1 MPRNRHLTFSL
12 PSVICIIMLVGAAA
26 GTGIGLGIASFTLSH
41 NSFTCSAKGAY
52 ASRHAAV
59 PGVNANGSGDDYS
72 AIQNAIDVAGRLGGG
87 IVTLP
92 AGTFMVN
99 GHLTLRDNVDLTGVG
114 PATVIKAGP
123 HFLDAE
129 APAGG
134 YPLITTGGAANTTI
148 ANLTAD
154 QSGDTLNG
162 NTPGRLLNYVV
173 EGRDSNDVVVN
184 NVYVRNPFTYSIAMV
199 GSRNFC
205 IENSNIQAT
214 DSDRYSQL
222 DGIHILDSSYGDVIN
237 NVIQSG
243 DDGLVAHT
251 IGSSVH
257 DVLYAHNNVHG
268 GASTDG
274 MKLAVGDFPI
284 YNIKIEDNNFYG
296 SRFGIRTAYYD
307 QRTGAVS
314 NVVISANDIHG
325 LVRGEQTP
333 AIAIAIGGF
342 GGLGPVTNITV
353 KDTQACNA
361 GIITVQQ
368 GPGNAVT
375 GTARCPDE
383 ER

>member
-1 MPRNRHLTFSL
+1 V
-12 PSVICIIMLVGAAA
+12 SVA
-26 GTGIGLGIASFTLSH
+26 GVST
-41 NSFTCSAKGAY
+41 
-52 ASRHAAV
+52 
-59 PGVNANGSGDDYS
+59 NGSGDDYS

-92 AGTFMVN
+92 AGTFMID
-99 GHLTLRDNVDLTGVG
+99 GHLTLRDNVELAGVG

-123 HFLDAE
+123 QFLRAQ
-129 APAGG
+129 APTGG
-134 YPLITTGGAANTTI
+134 YPLITTDGATNTTI
-148 ANLTAD
+148 ENLTAD
-154 QSGDTLNG
+154 QSGDTLDG
-162 NTPGRLLNYVV
+162 NVPGRLVGYVV
-173 EGRDSNDVVVN
+173 EGRESNDVVVN

-199 GSRNFC
+199 GTRNFC
-205 IENSNIQAT
+205 IENSNVQVT
-214 DSDRYSQL
+214 DSDRYNQL
-222 DGIHILDSSYGDVIN
+222 DGIHILDSSYGEVIN

-243 DDGLVAHT
+243 DDGLAAHT

-257 DVLYAHNNVHG
+257 DVLYALNKVRG

-314 NVVISANDIHG
+314 NIAISANDIHG
-325 LVRGEQTP
+325 LVEGDQAP
-333 AIAIAIGGF
+333 AIAIGGF
-342 GGLGPVTNITV
+342 GGLGPVTNVTV

-361 GIITVQQ
+361 GIIAVQQ

-375 GTARCPDE
+375 GTARCPGE

>member
-1 MPRNRHLTFSL
+1 LPRNRHLAFSR
-12 PSVICIIMLVGAAA
+12 PSVIFIIMLVGAAA
-26 GTGIGLGIASFTLSH
+26 ATGIGLGIATATQSG
-41 NSFTCSAKGAY
+41 NSFTCSAKGTSV
-52 ASRHAAV
+52 SRHVAV
-59 PGVNANGSGDDYS
+59 AGLRMNGSGNDYS
-72 AIQNAIDVAGRLGGG
+72 AIQNAIDMAGRVGGG

-92 AGTFMVN
+92 AGTFTIN
-99 GHLTLRDNVDLTGVG
+99 GHLTLRNNVELTGIG

-123 HFLDAE
+123 YFLDTK

-134 YPLITTGGAANTTI
+134 YPLITTGGAVNTTI

-154 QSGDTLNG
+154 QSGGTLNG
-162 NTPGRLLNYVV
+162 NIPGRLLSYVV
-173 EGRDSNDVVVN
+173 EGRGSNDVVVN

-199 GSRNFC
+199 GTRNFC
-205 IENSNIQAT
+205 VENSNVQVT

-222 DGIHILDSSYGDVIN
+222 DGIHILDSSYGDIIN

-257 DVLYAHNNVHG
+257 DVLYALNKVRG

-314 NVVISANDIHG
+314 NIVISANDIHG
-325 LVRGEQTP
+325 LVQGDQAP
-333 AIAIAIGGF
+333 AIAIGGT
-342 GGLGPVTNITV
+342 GGLGPVTNVTV
-353 KDTQACNA
+353 EDTQACDA
-361 GIITVQQ
+361 GIIAVQR
-368 GPGNAVT
+368 GSGNAVT
-375 GTARCPDE
+375 GTVRCTGEAR
-383 ER
+383 

>member
-1 MPRNRHLTFSL
+1 MSAMPSRS
-12 PSVICIIMLVGAAA
+12 
-26 GTGIGLGIASFTLSH
+26 
-41 NSFTCSAKGAY
+41 SFTCSVKGAS
-52 ASRHAAV
+52 ASRHVAV
-59 PGVNANGSGDDYS
+59 TGVNANGSGDDYS

-87 IVTLP
+87 VVALP
-92 AGTFMVN
+92 AGTFIVN
-99 GHLTLRDNVDLTGVG
+99 SHLTLRNNVELTGAG
-114 PATVIKAGP
+114 PATIIKAGP
-123 HFLDAE
+123 HFLEAQ

-134 YPLITTGGAANTTI
+134 YPLITTGGAVNTTI

-162 NTPGRLLNYVV
+162 NIPGRLLGYVV
-173 EGRDSNDVVVN
+173 EGRDSDDVIIN
-184 NVYVRNPFTYSIAMV
+184 NVYVRHPFTYALAMV
-199 GSRNFC
+199 GSTNFC
-205 IENSNIQAT
+205 IENSNVQVT

-237 NVIQSG
+237 NVVESG

-257 DVLYAHNNVHG
+257 DVLYARNKVRG

-314 NVVISANDIHG
+314 NILISGNNIHDLAQG
-325 LVRGEQTP
+325 DQYP
-333 AIAIAIGGF
+333 AIAIGGS
-342 GGLGPVTNITV
+342 GGLGPVANVIL
-353 KDTQACNA
+353 KDNRACNA
-361 GIITVQQ
+361 GIITVRR
-368 GPGNAVT
+368 GSGNAVT
-375 GTARCPDE
+375 GTAWCPGE